1 MPCLQRPRVVRPC
14 RTCASVAT
22 TCSTPGRLEELLTAA
37 GLSRAQTLT
46 ASCHR
51 SERSCLAWSVLHEV
65 LGHPDVRVYDGGWQ
79 EYGHL
84 VGAQVCRADPGD
96 GPPG

>member
-1 MPCLQRPRVVRPC
+1 ML
-14 RTCASVAT
+14 AAT
-22 TCSTPGRLEELLTAA
+22 TGGAPVPDVRVSRDHLLDPGRLEELLTAA
-37 GLSRAQTLT
+37 GLPRAQTRT

-51 SERSCLAWSVLHEV
+51 SERSCLTWSVLHKV

-79 EYGHL
+79 EYSHL